1 MDKNDDII
9 KDKFQRNYQIVA
21 ENDMKIA
28 YQSTVRG
35 KSSREA
41 DKLGRDIGFVYY
53 GIVFTIPFEDF
64 PDTLLEFEP
73 SFEKLLTEF
82 NDCMPMPGGI
92 IERHEI
98 VDINTGDVH
107 VMLRVP
113 YIAKP
118 NIIPE
123 LPEKSL

>member
-1 MDKNDDII
+1 MTKFDDII
-9 KDKFQRNYQIVA
+9 KDKNQRSYKMVE
-21 ENDMKIA
+21 ENNMKIA

-35 KSSREA
+35 ISRKETE
-41 DKLGRDIGFVYY
+41 KLGKDIGFVYY

-64 PDTLLEFEP
+64 PDTVLEFEP
-73 SFEKLLTEF
+73 SFENLLTEF
-82 NDCMPMPGGI
+82 NDCIPMPGGI